1 MKSNLPR
8 KKRLSDRTR
17 LLLTLELAIILPAA
31 SLMAFSVWNLH
42 KIQRDKAIEAAIQRD
57 FTAILKIAEKQTWK
71 KAYEVLTPVRKEF
84 PCGGDGM
91 DVKAQLDRVLADHPE
106 FIYAMLYNKADDKL
120 VWRARHGHEEDSA
133 VRNQVSD
140 AVAN

>member
-31 SLMAFSVWNLH
+31 SLMGFSVWNLH

-57 FTAILKIAEKQTWK
+57 FTSVLKIAEKQTWH
-71 KAYEVLTPVRKEF
+71 KAYEVLGPVRKAY
-84 PCGGDGM
+84 PCGSDGV
-91 DVKAQLDRVLADHPE
+91 DVKAGLDRILADHPE
-106 FIYAMLYNKADDKL
+106 FLYALLYDKEHDKL
-120 VWRARHGHEEDSA
+120 IWRVQR
-133 VRNQVSD
+133 
-140 AVAN
+140 